1 MINFATFDQDVDI
14 KIAGLPAG
22 RAIAPDGEVT
32 TLTASYPELENSFE
46 HPFNIAPST
55 KMLGVPGPNFSFT
68 AKGFSVNVL
77 KLKLTDN
84 GSALF
89 RTEA

>member
-14 KIAGLPAG
+14 SIAGLPAG
-22 RAIAPDGEVT
+22 HAPVPDGEAT
-32 TLTASYPELENSFE
+32 TLTASYPEVENSFE

-55 KMLGVPGPNFSFT
+55 KPLGVPGPNFSFT

-84 GSALF
+84 GCALSHA
-89 RTEA
+89 EA

>member
-1 MINFATFDQDVDI
+1 MVNFATFDQDVDI
-14 KIAGLPAG
+14 KIAGLAAG
-22 RAIAPDGEVT
+22 HAIAPDGEVT

-46 HPFNIAPST
+46 HPFKVVPST
-55 KMLGVPGPNFSFT
+55 KPLGVPGPNFSFT

-84 GSALF
+84 GSGLSHA
-89 RTEA
+89 EA